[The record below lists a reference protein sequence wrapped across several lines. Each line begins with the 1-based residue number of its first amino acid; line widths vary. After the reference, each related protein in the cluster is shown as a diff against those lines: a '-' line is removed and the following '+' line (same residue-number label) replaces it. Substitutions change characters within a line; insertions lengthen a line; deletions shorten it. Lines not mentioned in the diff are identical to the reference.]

1 MVDQLPTV
9 GGDSGPR
16 EVTPVMI
23 FGGDGVPVESAASGG
38 SVSTG
43 NSDQTPLLAAATF
56 TGDWEVNSFE
66 HVLINVLADAAGTLF
81 VDFAIV
87 KDGVDS
93 TGPITD
99 ADVVMT
105 LAAPVD
111 VYADVPYFRALVK
124 GAGRAFRV
132 RYVNGAVDQTSFALI
147 SSYGTNIFPP
157 STSADNELLVTT
169 KESQRGLFFAVG
181 AQDVSATEYRL
192 AVDLNDVLNFPHSN
206 VGRIVFTAVFL
217 TVDKENT
224 AQGLVR
230 IGIVTRIDDTDAD
243 IAFIQGVGFE
253 KSGNT
258 SIVRDRIFSPNRI
271 DCKVEGGSLINVAT
285 DFKITGVTAVNNLT
299 SLPCFKGG
307 DRPAEVGDAIIEFQH
322 SSGGSFNPS
331 ISGFYF
337 TERD

>member
-38 SVSTG
+38 SVSSG
-43 NSDQTPLLAAATF
+43 NSDQSPLLASATF

-66 HVLINVLADAAGTLF
+66 HVLINVLTDTAGTLF

-87 KDGVDS
+87 KDGVDL

-99 ADVVMT
+99 SDVVIT

-111 VYADVPYFRALVK
+111 VYANVPYFRALVK

-169 KESQRGLFFAVG
+169 KESQRAHFVALSINDIG
-181 AQDVSATEYRL
+181 ATEYGIL
-192 AVDLNDVLNFPHSN
+192 IDLSDTANYPHNNTGHVNLSAVYIN
-206 VGRIVFTAVFL
+206 VDRPGSSV
-217 TVDKENT
+217 
-224 AQGLVR
+224 GLVQLGV
-230 IGIVTRIDDTDAD
+230 ITRIDGTDAD
-243 IAFIQGVGFE
+243 IAFVQGVGFE
-253 KSGNT
+253 KGSETIIN
-258 SIVRDRIFSPNRI
+258 RDRLFSPNRMV
-271 DCKVEGGSLINVAT
+271 CRVESGALTDVAT
-285 DFKITGVTAVNNLT
+285 SFITLNDAAVNTGV
-299 SLPCFKGG
+299 SLPNALGG
-307 DRPAEVGDAIIEFQH
+307 TSTPEVGDIIVKF
-322 SSGGSFNPS
+322 SSLSGGDYDAAF
-331 ISGFYF
+331 SGFYF
-337 TERD
+337 TER